1 MDTQAPYMLAAREP
15 GLERTAVPRPAQLL
29 RVLPPAVDSRTKMK
43 KASWEA
49 VARVM
54 EAAGVESKGVL
65 FRADGEAVTQ
75 LDFGAEPG

>member
-1 MDTQAPYMLAAREP
+1 
-15 GLERTAVPRPAQLL
+15 
-29 RVLPPAVDSRTKMK
+29 MK